1 MCGKVLM
8 KLKRLGRT
16 DIMVPEIC
24 LGTMT
29 WGLQNTE
36 ADGHAQMDYALERG
50 INFFDTAEMYAVPPS
65 PETFGK
71 TETIIGTW
79 FNARSNRDKVFLA
92 SKIAGGGRP
101 WVRGG
106 RGIDG
111 PSVREAI
118 EGSLRRLQT
127 DYIDLYQIH
136 WPRRGHYHFEGS
148 WDYNPFT
155 HEREAVLPNLIEVL
169 EEMGKLVTEGKIR
182 HFGLSNETAWGTM
195 QYLKLAEAH
204 GLPRVVSIQNEYN
217 FLRRYYDLDLA
228 ELAFHED
235 VGLLAYSPLA
245 AGALSGK
252 YLGGVLPPGTRGA
265 VAGSSYRSNQYT
277 EPAIRAYIELANQHG
292 LDVNQMAIAFCLTKP
307 FMTSVIIGATTMA
320 QLKTNIDAADVQL
333 SDDVLEGIQK
343 IFMRYARTL

>member
-1 MCGKVLM
+1 M
-8 KLKRLGRT
+8 KMKRLGRT
-16 DIMVPEIC
+16 DVMVPEIC

-36 ADGHAQMDYALERG
+36 ADGHQQMDYAMDHG

-71 TETIIGTW
+71 TEQIIGTW
-79 FNARSNRDKVFLA
+79 FRKTGKRDKVFLA
-92 SKIAGGGRP
+92 SKVSGGGRP

-106 RGIDG
+106 RGIDAAG
-111 PSVREAI
+111 VREAI

-127 DYIDLYQIH
+127 DVIDLYQIH

-148 WDYNPFT
+148 WDYNPYT
-155 HEREAVLPNLIEVL
+155 HDRESVLPNLIEVL
-169 EEMGKLVTEGKIR
+169 EEMGKLVKEGKIR
-182 HFGLSNETAWGTM
+182 YFGLSNETAWGTM
-195 QYLKLAEAH
+195 QYLRLAEER
-204 GLPRVVSIQNEYN
+204 GLPRVATIQNEYN

-245 AGALSGK
+245 AGAISGK
-252 YLGGVLPPGTRGA
+252 YLGGKLPAGSRGA
-265 VAGSSYRSNQYT
+265 IAGSSYRSNQYT
-277 EPAIRAYIELANQHG
+277 EPAIRAYIDLANKHG

-307 FMTSVIIGATTMA
+307 FMTSVIIGATTME
-320 QLKTNIDAADVQL
+320 QLKTNIAAADLKL
-333 SDDVLEGIQK
+333 SKEVLDGIQQ

>member
-1 MCGKVLM
+1 M
-8 KLKRLGRT
+8 KMKTLGRT
-16 DIMVPEIC
+16 DVMVSEIC

-36 ADGHAQMDYALERG
+36 AEAHEQMDYALAHG

-65 PETFGK
+65 AETYGK
-71 TETIIGTW
+71 TEEIIGTW
-79 FNARSNRDKVFLA
+79 FKKTGNRDKVILA
-92 SKIAGGGRP
+92 SKVAGGGRP

-106 RGIDG
+106 KGIDG
-111 PSVREAI
+111 PSVREAV

-127 DYIDLYQIH
+127 DHIDLYQIH

-148 WDYNPFT
+148 WDYNPYKQN
-155 HEREAVLPNLIEVL
+155 REEVLPNILEVHM
-169 EEMGKLVTEGKIR
+169 EMGKLVREGKIR
-182 HFGLSNETAWGTM
+182 WFGLSNETAWGTM
-195 QYLKLAEAH
+195 QYLRQSTEL
-204 GLPRVVSIQNEYN
+204 GLPRVQTIQNEYN

-245 AGALSGK
+245 AGAISGK

-265 VAGSSYRSNQYT
+265 IAGSAYRNNQYT
-277 EPAIRAYIELANQHG
+277 EPAIRAYLELARKHG
-292 LDVNQMAIAFCLTKP
+292 LDVCQMAIAFCLTKP
-307 FMTSVIIGATTMA
+307 FMTSVIIGATTMEH
-320 QLKTNIDAADVQL
+320 LKTNIDAAELTLSKEVLDGVQ
-333 SDDVLEGIQK
+333 Q

>member
-1 MCGKVLM
+1 MRM
-8 KLKRLGRT
+8 KKLGRT
-16 DIMVPEIC
+16 DVLVSEIC

-36 ADGHAQMDYALERG
+36 ADGHAQMDYALDHG

-65 PETFGK
+65 AETFGK
-71 TETIIGTW
+71 TEEIIGTW
-79 FNARSNRDKVFLA
+79 FKKTGKRDKVILA
-92 SKIAGGGRP
+92 SKVAGGGRP

-106 RGIDG
+106 RGIDA

-148 WDYNPFT
+148 WDYNPYRQNRD
-155 HEREAVLPNLIEVL
+155 EVLPNILEVHM
-169 EEMGKLVTEGKIR
+169 EMGKLVREGKIR

-195 QYLKLAEAH
+195 QYLRQSTEL
-204 GLPRVVSIQNEYN
+204 GLPRVQTIQNEYN

-245 AGALSGK
+245 AGALTGK

-265 VAGSSYRSNQYT
+265 IAGGAYRNNQYT
-277 EPAIRAYIELANQHG
+277 EPAIRAYLELAKEHG
-292 LDVNQMAIAFCLTKP
+292 LDICQMAIAFCLTKP
-307 FMTSVIIGATTMA
+307 FMTSVIIGATNMQ
-320 QLKTNIDAADVQL
+320 QLETNIGAADVVL
-333 SDDVLEGIQK
+333 SDEVLADIQQ
-343 IFMRYARTL
+343 IFMRYPRTL